1 MISGSSSDC
10 YMNLQGPSASG
21 SDCCSF
27 SAHEDAMQ
35 VLEVLADNDNFR
47 SMATEPLGFHDFK
60 FQLRLL
66 YEPAGSFSIWI

>member
-1 MISGSSSDC
+1 
-10 YMNLQGPSASG
+10 
-21 SDCCSF
+21 
-27 SAHEDAMQ
+27 MQ